1 MSDTPPTGAQWTEA
15 IVKALHLGY
24 LDALDDVQD
33 AVQAIP
39 APYKVKGQYDTYGPY
54 NEGAS
59 DLKDAALSAIDKLRK
74 P

>member
-1 MSDTPPTGAQWTEA
+1 MSETPPTGAEWVEA

-24 LDALDDVQD
+24 LDALDDAHR
-33 AVQAIP
+33 AVDAIP
-39 APYKVKGQYDTYGPY
+39 AEYKVRGHYDTYGPY

-59 DLKDAALSAIDKLRK
+59 DMKDAALSAIDKLRK

>member
-1 MSDTPPTGAQWTEA
+1 MRCAEKIA
-15 IVKALHLGY
+15 AAYRLGHD
-24 LDALDDVQD
+24 DALDDVQD

-39 APYKVKGQYDTYGPY
+39 APYKVKGQYETYGPY